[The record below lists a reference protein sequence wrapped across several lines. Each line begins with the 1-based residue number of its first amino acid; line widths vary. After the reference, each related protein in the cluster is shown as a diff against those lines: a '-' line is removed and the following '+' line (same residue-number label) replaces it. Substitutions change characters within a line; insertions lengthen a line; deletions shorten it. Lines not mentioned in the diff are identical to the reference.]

1 MQTSG
6 SINKHQ
12 LSALFF
18 CHFNNLKTNA
28 CRISATLFGY
38 YLNTRTLSP
47 YLQLLN
53 CSRTEGVS
61 TANQSLYAISMC
73 TTSNLTNSGSFTS
86 TVNAYKQNNRGRI
99 RKRISF
105 CNRKLCRKAL
115 HKGAAKLIGAHK
127 VFSRRTLTQV
137 IGDTH
142 CHLSTHVSHNQRI
155 LKVIPKVFGD
165 LSTHIKDL
173 ANSLTGTLKTT
184 AKIVHKAH

>member
-18 CHFNNLKTNA
+18 CPFNNLKTNT

-38 YLNTRTLSP
+38 YLNTRALSP

-61 TANQSLYAISMC
+61 TANQSLYATSMC
-73 TTSNLTNSGSFTS
+73 AASNLTNSGSFTS
-86 TVNAYKQNNRGRI
+86 TVNTYKQNNRGRI

-105 CNRKLCRKAL
+105 CNRKLCRKTL
-115 HKGAAKLIGAHK
+115 YKSAAELIGAHK
-127 VFSRRTLTQV
+127 IFSRSTFTQV
-137 IGDTH
+137 IGDAH
-142 CHLSTHVSHNQRI
+142 SHLSTHVSHNQRV
-155 LKVIPKVFGD
+155 LKVIPKIFGD
-165 LSTHIKDL
+165 LAAHIKDF
-173 ANSLTGTLKTT
+173 A
-184 AKIVHKAH
+184 